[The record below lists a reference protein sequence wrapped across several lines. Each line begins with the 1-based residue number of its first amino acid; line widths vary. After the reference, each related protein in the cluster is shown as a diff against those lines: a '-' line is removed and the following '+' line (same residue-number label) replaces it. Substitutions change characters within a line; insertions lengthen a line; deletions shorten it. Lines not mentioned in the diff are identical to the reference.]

1 MTDGP
6 FRNLPLNA
14 AWKRYGDD
22 LVNDAKSKDERVARA
37 SDAMLAGANLDAISA
52 LTNALQEYADR
63 LQLDFDPLGSIE
75 RILQEYSQSGLADDL
90 ARNLM
95 ANLSDHESLSA
106 ALDAALAGVTENLI
120 ASSKNRLDEH
130 CIRSRDFSDMT
141 AADYRKALARN
152 QETFAAVDAG
162 KIAQALRT
170 GNRRAFSV
178 DLKKKVGV
186 NDGPPDD
193 F

>member
-37 SDAMLAGANLDAISA
+37 SDAVLAGANIDEISA
-52 LTNALQEYADR
+52 LTIALQKYADR

-75 RILQEYSQSGLADDL
+75 CILQEHSQAGLADDL
-90 ARNLM
+90 ARNLVI
-95 ANLSDHESLSA
+95 NLSNHESLSA
-106 ALDAALAGVTENLI
+106 ALDAALTGVTKDLI

-130 CIRSRDFSDMT
+130 CMSSRDFGDMNE
-141 AADYRKALARN
+141 ADYRKALARN
-152 QETFAAVDAG
+152 DETFAALDAG
-162 KIAQALRT
+162 KIAEALRT
-170 GNRRAFSV
+170 GNRRAFSA

-186 NDGPPDD
+186 DDGPDG